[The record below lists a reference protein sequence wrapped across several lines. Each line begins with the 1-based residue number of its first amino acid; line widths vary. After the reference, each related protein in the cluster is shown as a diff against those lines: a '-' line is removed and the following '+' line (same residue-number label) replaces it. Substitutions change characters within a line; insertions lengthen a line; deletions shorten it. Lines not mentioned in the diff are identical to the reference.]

1 MASGFFALLDDI
13 GILMDDVLVMSKI
26 SAKKTAGILADDLA
40 VNAEKA
46 SGFSSSRELPVLWAI
61 TKGSFLNKL
70 IILPFVFLLSAFL
83 PSAILVV
90 LVAGGA
96 YLAFEGV
103 EKIVDYF
110 FPHHTAIVNPKAEVL
125 TKPALVT
132 LESKKVNSAI
142 LTDFI
147 LSIEIIIIALGTVVN
162 ESIGMKLA
170 VVTIISMV
178 ATVGV
183 YGMVGL
189 IVRMDDLGYKLV
201 KASKGQKN
209 SLHFIGMGLV
219 NALPLVIK
227 SLSVV
232 GSVALLLVSG
242 GIFVHNVSFFH
253 HFLEGIPSML
263 RDLIIG
269 ASVGIL
275 TVLVVKLFKKIYN
288 SILKSGTS

>member
-46 SGFSSSRELPVLWAI
+46 SGFSSARELPVLWAI

-83 PSAILVV
+83 PSAILIV

-125 TKPALVT
+125 TKSALVA
-132 LESKKVNSAI
+132 LESKKVKSAI

-232 GSVALLLVSG
+232 GTVALLLVSG

-275 TVLVVKLFKKIYN
+275 TVLVVKLFKKI
-288 SILKSGTS
+288 

>member
-46 SGFSSSRELPVLWAI
+46 SGFSSARELPVLWAI

-125 TKPALVT
+125 TKPALVA
-132 LESKKVNSAI
+132 LESKKVKSAI

-170 VVTIISMV
+170 VVTIISMM

-232 GSVALLLVSG
+232 GTVALLLVSG

-275 TVLVVKLFKKIYN
+275 TVLVVKLFKKI
-288 SILKSGTS
+288 

>member
-1 MASGFFALLDDI
+1 MASGFFVLLDDI
-13 GILMDDVLVMSKI
+13 GVLMDDVLVMSKI

-103 EKIVDYF
+103 EKIADYF
-110 FPHHTAIVNPKAEVL
+110 SPDNIASVIPKSEPLSKQALFNLE
-125 TKPALVT
+125 TK
-132 LESKKVNSAI
+132 KIKSAV

-147 LSIEIIIIALGTVVN
+147 LSIEIIIIALGTVAN

-170 VVTIISMV
+170 VVTIVSMV
-178 ATVGV
+178 ATAGV
-183 YGMVGL
+183 YGMVGF

-201 KASKGQKN
+201 KLSKGRKN
-209 SLHFIGMGLV
+209 SLYFIGMGLV

-227 SLSVV
+227 TLSVV
-232 GSVALLLVSG
+232 GTVALLLVSG

-263 RDLIIG
+263 KDLIIG
-269 ASVGIL
+269 VSVGTL
-275 TVLVVKLFKKIYN
+275 TLFVVKLFKKIYDTTF
-288 SILKSGTS
+288 KSRES

>member
-46 SGFSSSRELPVLWAI
+46 SGFSSARELPVLWAI

-125 TKPALVT
+125 TKPALVA
-132 LESKKVNSAI
+132 LESKKVKSAI

-189 IVRMDDLGYKLV
+189 IVRMDDLGYRLV

-232 GSVALLLVSG
+232 GTVALLLVSG

-275 TVLVVKLFKKIYN
+275 TVLVVKLFKKI
-288 SILKSGTS
+288 

>member
-1 MASGFFALLDDI
+1 MGSGFFAILDDI

-125 TKPALVT
+125 TKSALVA
-132 LESKKVNSAI
+132 LESKKVKSAI

-232 GSVALLLVSG
+232 GTVALLLVSG

-275 TVLVVKLFKKIYN
+275 TVLVVKLFKKI
-288 SILKSGTS
+288 

>member
-1 MASGFFALLDDI
+1 MGSGFFAILDDI
-13 GILMDDVLVMSKI
+13 GVLMDDVLVMSKI

-83 PSAILVV
+83 PSLILVV
-90 LVAGGA
+90 LVFGGI

-103 EKIVDYF
+103 EKVVGYF
-110 FPHHTAIVNPKAEVL
+110 FPHHTVTIDVKSEVL
-125 TKPALVT
+125 SEDALMK
-132 LESKKVNSAI
+132 LEKKKIKSAI

-183 YGMVGL
+183 YGVVGL

-219 NALPLVIK
+219 NALPFVIK

-232 GSVALLLVSG
+232 GTVALLLVSG

-275 TVLVVKLFKKIYN
+275 TVIVVKLIKKFYDTFIKTKV
-288 SILKSGTS
+288 S

>member
-46 SGFSSSRELPVLWAI
+46 SGFSSARELPVLWAI

-125 TKPALVT
+125 TKPALVA
-132 LESKKVNSAI
+132 LESKKVKSAI

-183 YGMVGL
+183 YGVVGL

-232 GSVALLLVSG
+232 GTVALLLVSG

-269 ASVGIL
+269 GCVGIL
-275 TVLVVKLFKKIYN
+275 AVMVVKLIKKFYDTF
-288 SILKSGTS
+288 LKTKVS